1 MKFKKIYI
9 ELSDICGL
17 KCDFCPW
24 VKNTRGVMKLS
35 NFKALVEEISNKA
48 ELFTFHLLGDP
59 LLLPNLEEYIQVAY
73 EKNMKLELTTSGFYL
88 NEKNQNLLLKYSN
101 IYQINISITAFLSQN
116 KLNLKDYFAPIL
128 TFCQKHLEQDIKSF
142 INLRLWNLD
151 EKFNFPKENLEFY
164 EFLNSYFNVKIDP
177 KQSKNRLARH
187 IILHQK
193 KSFNWPSLED
203 KIINTKGTCYGL
215 IKQIGILSNG
225 TVVPCCLDAKAC
237 INLGNIFEKS
247 FTSIINSQKSKK
259 IIKGFK
265 EGKYL
270 EALCQRCAFNV
281 S

>member
-17 KCDFCPW
+17 KCEFCPSM
-24 VKNTRGVMKLS
+24 KNIRGVMKLS
-35 NFKALVEEISNKA
+35 NFKALVEKISNKA

-59 LLLPNLEEYIQVAY
+59 LLLPNLEKYIQIAY
-73 EKNMKLELTTSGFYL
+73 EKNMKLELTTSGFYF
-88 NEKNQNLLLKYSN
+88 NTKNQNLLLKYSN

-116 KLNLKDYFAPIL
+116 KLSLKDYFEPIL
-128 TFCQKHLEQDIKSF
+128 TFFKEHLKQNAKSF

-193 KSFNWPSLED
+193 KSFKWPSLED
-203 KIINTKGTCYGL
+203 EIINTKGTCYGL

-225 TVVPCCLDAKAC
+225 TVVPCCLDSKAC

-259 IIKGFK
+259 IKQGFK

-270 EALCQRCAFNV
+270 ETLCQRCTFNV

>member
-17 KCDFCPW
+17 KCEFCPSM
-24 VKNTRGVMKLS
+24 KNIRGIMKLS

-59 LLLPNLEEYIQVAY
+59 LLLSNLEKYIQIAY
-73 EKNMKLELTTSGFYL
+73 EKNMKLELTTSGFYF
-88 NEKNQNLLLKYSN
+88 NTKNQNLLLKYSN

-116 KLNLKDYFAPIL
+116 KLSLKDYFEPIL
-128 TFCQKHLEQDIKSF
+128 TFFKEHLKQNAKSF

-151 EKFNFPKENLEFY
+151 ENFNFPKENLEFY
-164 EFLNSYFNVKIDP
+164 QFLNSYFNTKIDP
-177 KQSKNRLARH
+177 KLAKNRLARH

-193 KSFNWPSLED
+193 KSFKWPSLED
-203 KIINTKGTCYGL
+203 EIINTKGTCYGL

-225 TVVPCCLDAKAC
+225 VVVPCCLDAKAC

-259 IIKGFK
+259 IKQGFK

-270 EALCQRCAFNV
+270 ETLCQRCTFNV